1 MAKIAAEA
9 TNKHLF
15 YNAGIQFNH
24 SNNWITVKFFLDN
37 IFLIAIVALSGG
49 ALLFPALMQRGKKA
63 SPTEVTLLIN
73 RGKAGV
79 LDVRAKDKAES
90 RIIDSKHIPLAEL
103 GNRMGELDKFK
114 NKTLVVVCDKGISA
128 FSAAR
133 MLEKSG
139 FSDVVVMEGGINAW
153 KAQNLPLTK

>member
-1 MAKIAAEA
+1 VKIAAEA

-15 YNAGIQFNH
+15 YNAQIKFNH
-24 SNNWITVKFFLDN
+24 WITVKFIIDN
-37 IFLIAIVALSGG
+37 IFLIAIVLLSGG
-49 ALLFPALMQRGKKA
+49 ALLFPVLTQRGKKA
-63 SPTEVTLLIN
+63 SPAEVTLLIN
-73 RGKAGV
+73 RGKAGI

-103 GNRMGELDKFK
+103 GNRMDELKKFK
-114 NKTLVVVCDKGISA
+114 DKTLVVVCDKGISA

-139 FSDVVVMEGGINAW
+139 FSDVVVMEGGIDAW
-153 KAQNLPLTK
+153 KSQNLPLTRS

>member
-1 MAKIAAEA
+1 MKIAAEA

-15 YNAGIQFNH
+15 YNDGIEFNH
-24 SNNWITVKFFLDN
+24 LNNWNPVKFILDN
-37 IFLIAIVALSGG
+37 IFLIAIVLLSGG
-49 ALLFPALMQRGKKA
+49 ALLFPALTQRGKKA
-63 SPTEVTLLIN
+63 SPAEVTLLIN
-73 RGKAGV
+73 RSKATV
-79 LDVRAKDKAES
+79 IDVRAKDKAEG

-103 GNRMGELDKFK
+103 GNRMGELEKFK

-139 FSDVVVMEGGINAW
+139 FSDVVVMEGGIDAW

>member
-1 MAKIAAEA
+1 MEIAAEA
-9 TNKHLF
+9 TNRHLF
-15 YNAGIQFNH
+15 YNARIKFNH
-24 SNNWITVKFFLDN
+24 WIPVKFFLDN
-37 IFLIAIVALSGG
+37 IFLIAIVVLSGG
-49 ALLFPALMQRGKKA
+49 ALLFPLLTQRGKKV
-63 SPTEVTLLIN
+63 SPAEVTLLIN

-79 LDVRAKDKAES
+79 LDVRAKDKANG

-103 GNRMGELDKFK
+103 HGRLGELDKMK
-114 NKTLVVVCDKGISA
+114 NKTVIVVCDKGISA

-139 FSDVVVMEGGINAW
+139 FSDVVVLEGGIDAW

>member
-1 MAKIAAEA
+1 MKIAAEA

-15 YNAGIQFNH
+15 YNAGIEFNH
-24 SNNWITVKFFLDN
+24 WNPVKFFIDN
-37 IFLIAIVALSGG
+37 IFLIAIVLLSGG
-49 ALLFPALMQRGKKA
+49 ALLFPALTQRGKKA
-63 SPTEVTLLIN
+63 SPAEVTLLIN
-73 RGKAGV
+73 RSKATV
-79 LDVRAKDKAES
+79 LDVRAKDKAEG

-103 GNRMGELDKFK
+103 GNRMAELNKFK
-114 NKTLVVVCDKGISA
+114 DKTLVVVCDKGISA

-139 FSDVVVMEGGINAW
+139 FSDVVVMEGGIDAW

>member
-1 MAKIAAEA
+1 MKIAAEA

-15 YNAGIQFNH
+15 YNARIEFNH
-24 SNNWITVKFFLDN
+24 WNPVKFILDN
-37 IFLIAIVALSGG
+37 IFLIAIVLLSGG
-49 ALLFPALMQRGKKA
+49 ALLFPALTQRGKKA
-63 SPTEVTLLIN
+63 SPSEVTLLIN

-114 NKTLVVVCDKGISA
+114 NKTLVVCDKGISA

-139 FSDVVVMEGGINAW
+139 FSDVVVMEGGIDAW
-153 KAQNLPLTK
+153 KAQNLPLTRS